1 MRSKTPIIIGVIV
14 LLGIV
19 AIIATFMTRET
30 KPVTSTPIIVNI
42 PEKKEEEEEEEE
54 EEEPTIGPAPPAPSA
69 PSVPRG
75 RYVRLE
81 QTVGYDADAEG
92 DQCDKS
98 KVINV
103 AEIEVFDTNGTNLA
117 TDKAVSGSSQ
127 ESSTNGYFNLTDGI
141 KNNFTQTA
149 CLVDD
154 ETNDYLQ
161 IDLGS
166 VEEIK
171 SIVVTNRRNTAK
183 HRAVGL
189 KLIVSGGDGDVESP
203 VITTIADTY
212 TLTFPENTWS

>member
-1 MRSKTPIIIGVIV
+1 MAIIGVIL
-14 LLGIV
+14 LLGII
-19 AIIATFMTRET
+19 AIIVIFMTRET

-42 PEKKEEEEEEEE
+42 PEKKEEED
-54 EEEPTIGPAPPAPSA
+54 EPTIGPAPSAPSA
-69 PSVPRG
+69 PSAPPRG

-117 TDKAVSGSSQ
+117 ADKAVSGSSQ

>member
-42 PEKKEEEEEEEE
+42 PEEEEEEE
-54 EEEPTIGPAPPAPSA
+54 EEEPTIGPAPPAPPAPSA
-69 PSVPRG
+69 PPRG

-98 KVINV
+98 KVINI

-141 KNNFTQTA
+141 KTNFTQTA

-166 VEEIK
+166 VGK
-171 SIVVTNRRNTAK
+171 S
-183 HRAVGL
+183 RAL
-189 KLIVSGGDGDVESP
+189 S
-203 VITTIADTY
+203 
-212 TLTFPENTWS
+212 

>member
-1 MRSKTPIIIGVIV
+1 MTIIGVIL
-14 LLGIV
+14 LLGII
-19 AIIATFMTRET
+19 AIIAIFMTRET

-42 PEKKEEEEEEEE
+42 PEEEEEEE
-54 EEEPTIGPAPPAPSA
+54 EEEPTIGPAPPAPPAPSA
-69 PSVPRG
+69 PPRG

-98 KVINV
+98 KVINI

-166 VEEIK
+166 VQEIK

-189 KLIVSGGDGDVESP
+189 KLIVSGGDGDLESP

>member
-1 MRSKTPIIIGVIV
+1 MTIIGVIL
-14 LLGIV
+14 LLGII
-19 AIIATFMTRET
+19 AIIAIFMTRET

-42 PEKKEEEEEEEE
+42 PEEEEEEE
-54 EEEPTIGPAPPAPSA
+54 EEEPTIGPAPPAPPAPSA
-69 PSVPRG
+69 PPRG

-117 TDKAVSGSSQ
+117 ADKAVSGSSQ

-141 KNNFTQTA
+141 KTNFTQTA

>member
-1 MRSKTPIIIGVIV
+1 MTIIGVIL

-42 PEKKEEEEEEEE
+42 PEEEEEED
-54 EEEPTIGPAPPAPSA
+54 EPTIGPAPSAPSA
-69 PSVPRG
+69 PSAPPRG

-98 KVINV
+98 KVINI